1 MLREAGRND
10 PGWLRRAGGPLALP
24 PLMAVTHSCLL
35 RLPEFTEHLHA
46 CARWLLDAGADPL
59 QTIGNRWPPAS
70 LQSPSDTE
78 RLSALY
84 GAAGQNHDAQLTQ
97 MLLQAGANPNDGESL
112 YHATESRDLRC
123 MTLLLEA
130 GATVEGSNA
139 FHHQLDTDD
148 IARLRLLLAHTV
160 DVNDSSS
167 GLGNP
172 RSGRFVAA
180 VRVLTSTRCLTLAR
194 IRGPERKRV

>member
-1 MLREAGRND
+1 MYCLFFFFQAEDGIRDYKVTGVQTCALPIY

-84 GAAGQNHDAQLTQ
+84 GAAGPDHDAQLTQ
-97 MLLQAGANPNDGESL
+97 MLLQAGANPKD
-112 YHATESRDLRC
+112 
-123 MTLLLEA
+123 
-130 GATVEGSNA
+130 
-139 FHHQLDTDD
+139 
-148 IARLRLLLAHTV
+148 
-160 DVNDSSS
+160 
-167 GLGNP
+167 
-172 RSGRFVAA
+172 
-180 VRVLTSTRCLTLAR
+180 
-194 IRGPERKRV
+194 RKSVV